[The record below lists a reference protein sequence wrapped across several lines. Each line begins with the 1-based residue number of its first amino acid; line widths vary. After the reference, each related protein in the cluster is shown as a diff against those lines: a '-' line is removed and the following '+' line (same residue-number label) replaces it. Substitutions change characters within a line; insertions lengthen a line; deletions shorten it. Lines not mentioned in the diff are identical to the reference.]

1 MDIKNFAARRHYVYH
16 EQLLNSTPD
25 KIFPLLCPKREYEW
39 IETWKCDILFSNS
52 GFAELDCVFN
62 TEFPGDVK
70 ETWVVDKFDKD
81 KNIQFIRFSDIR
93 VMRYCISLFNNNN
106 GTTSAKWELIIT
118 SLNTEGNI
126 YIEKFS
132 DVDFANRVK
141 ALEKMLNHYLA
152 KGEMFRTTILKK

>member
-1 MDIKNFAARRHYVYH
+1 MNSKNFIPERHYVFC

-25 KIFPLLCPKREYEW
+25 KIFPLLCPKREYDW

-70 ETWVVDKFDKD
+70 ETWVVDKYDKD
-81 KNIQFIRFSDIR
+81 KCIQFIRFSDIR
-93 VMRYCISLFNNNN
+93 VMRYCISLFKNSN
-106 GTTSAKWELIIT
+106 GTTSAKWELIVT
-118 SLNTEGNI
+118 SLNAEGNI

-132 DVDFANRVK
+132 DVEFANRVK
-141 ALEKMLNHYLA
+141 ALEKMLNHYLET
-152 KGEMFRTTILKK
+152 GEMLRSSK